1 MTVAAKICGLT
12 DAAAVAAAVEN
23 GAAYVGFVFY
33 GPSPRNISPEKAAAL
48 TASVP
53 NSVQKVGLFVDP
65 SDDLI
70 RQVLAALPLDLIQ
83 LHGSEP
89 PERVRDIKKT
99 FGLPV
104 MKAIKIDSAASIA
117 DASPYEGVADMLL
130 FDAKEPK
137 TMKNALPGGNGLTF
151 DWTLLADAKI
161 KSRWMLAGGLNA
173 ENIAE
178 AVRISGAHI
187 VDTSSGVEIEP
198 GRKDPAAIKTF
209 LMATQAIET
218 QKQVET

>member
-70 RQVLAALPLDLIQ
+70 RQVL
-83 LHGSEP
+83 
-89 PERVRDIKKT
+89 
-99 FGLPV
+99 
-104 MKAIKIDSAASIA
+104 AIKIDSAASIA